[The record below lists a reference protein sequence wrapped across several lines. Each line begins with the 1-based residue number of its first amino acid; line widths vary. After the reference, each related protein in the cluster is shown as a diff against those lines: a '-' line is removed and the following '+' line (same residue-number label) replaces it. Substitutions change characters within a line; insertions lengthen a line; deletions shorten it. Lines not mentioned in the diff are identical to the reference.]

1 MNETKI
7 PRSKAGGFYFF
18 MAVKKKIKR
27 VLVIYSLFVLIY
39 VYVIEKLQK
48 N

>member
-1 MNETKI
+1 MIIKSPGQKLGDFI
-7 PRSKAGGFYFF
+7 FF
-18 MAVKKKIKR
+18 RAIKKKIKR

>member
-1 MNETKI
+1 MRLNPLAKSWGI
-7 PRSKAGGFYFF
+7 LFF
-18 MAVKKKIKR
+18 MVVKKKIKR

>member
-1 MNETKI
+1 MRLNLPVKSWGI
-7 PRSKAGGFYFF
+7 LFF
-18 MAVKKKIKR
+18 MEVKKKIKR

>member
-1 MNETKI
+1 MRLK
-7 PRSKAGGFYFF
+7 PPVKSWGFLFF
-18 MAVKKKIKR
+18 CGSEEKKIKR

>member
-1 MNETKI
+1 MRLSPSAKSWGI
-7 PRSKAGGFYFF
+7 LFF
-18 MAVKKKIKR
+18 MVVKKKIKR

>member
-1 MNETKI
+1 MRLNLPVKSWGI
-7 PRSKAGGFYFF
+7 LFF
-18 MAVKKKIKR
+18 MVVKKKIKR

-39 VYVIEKLQK
+39 VYVIERLQK